1 MQVLPLS
8 PPPAAACHA
17 AARSRRAPRA
27 PACALHRLRPSTLLC
42 RAGGAAGGLP
52 PPPDVQKLANLARLD
67 VTPEEAA
74 AWTPQIGAVVDWF
87 GQLRE
92 LELPAGEAE
101 AEVVESEEELCAR
114 LRDDVPVDFPARA
127 EMLAAAQKLESPF
140 IRIPQVSTSEAE
152 S

>member
-1 MQVLPLS
+1 M
-8 PPPAAACHA
+8 
-17 AARSRRAPRA
+17 
-27 PACALHRLRPSTLLC
+27 
-42 RAGGAAGGLP
+42 
-52 PPPDVQKLANLARLD
+52 QKLANLARLD

-101 AEVVESEEELCAR
+101 AEAVESEEELRAR